1 VSGSRSAFVSPPSP
15 GDIVLAAPVRT
26 PIGKFGGALAA
37 LSAADLGTAAAAAAL
52 SRAGLAPGRTDLVDQ
67 VIFGH
72 ARQAGGG
79 PNTARQIAHRAGV
92 PDDRPAFTVNQACG
106 SGLQAVLCAARAI
119 LLGEARVVLAG
130 GTESMSNT
138 PYLLPRAR
146 WGYRLGHA
154 EIVDGMYRDGFDD
167 PLSGLVMGATAEE
180 LAAEAGI
187 DRAAADAYAL
197 RSQERCERARAAGRF
212 AAEIVPVEVAGKR
225 GAPLLVDRDEHPRD
239 GVTLEALARM
249 APVFRQGGTVTAA
262 NASGITDGAAAL
274 IVASRQA
281 AAELGLPVAARLLGW
296 EVVGVEPR
304 IMGIGPVPAV
314 RRLLERCHR
323 DHGGAAH
330 GGLPVLGATGA
341 TDALPASD
349 ATEQFRMLD
358 AIDAIELN
366 EAFASQVLAC
376 LGGLDLPADCE
387 RVNPD
392 GGAIALGHPIGATG
406 ARILVTLLHG
416 LEARQQRLGIAT
428 LCVSGGM
435 GLAALVEREAL
446 GAPGRAPGRREGAS
460 AGGGALLGEAS

>member
-1 VSGSRSAFVSPPSP
+1 VSRSPRSPEA

-26 PIGKFGGALAA
+26 PIGKFGGALAP

-52 SRAGLAPGRTDLVDQ
+52 SRAGLAGDRIGQIDQ

-119 LLGEARVVLAG
+119 RLGEARVVLAG

-146 WGYRLGHA
+146 RGYRLGHA

-167 PLSGLVMGATAEE
+167 PLSGLVMGETAEE
-180 LAAEAGI
+180 LAAEAGV

-197 RSQERCERARAAGRF
+197 LSQERCARARAGGRF
-212 AAEIVPVEVAGKR
+212 AAEIVPVRVAGKK
-225 GAPLLVDRDEHPRD
+225 GEVVVERDEHPRD
-239 GVTLEALARM
+239 GVTLAALSRM
-249 APVFRQGGTVTAA
+249 AAVFRDGGTVTAG

-274 IVASRQA
+274 VVASRQA
-281 AAELGLPVAARLLGW
+281 AAELGLPVAGRLIGW

-314 RRLLERCHR
+314 RRLLDR
-323 DHGGAAH
+323 
-330 GGLPVLGATGA
+330 TGQ
-341 TDALPASD
+341 ALD
-349 ATEQFRMLD
+349 EV
-358 AIDAIELN
+358 DAIELN

-376 LGGLDLPADCE
+376 LKGLDLAADAE

-406 ARILVTLLHG
+406 ARLLVTLLHG
-416 LEARQQRLGIAT
+416 LEARQGRRGIAT

-435 GLAALVEREAL
+435 GLAALVEREA
-446 GAPGRAPGRREGAS
+446 AQR
-460 AGGGALLGEAS
+460 

>member
-1 VSGSRSAFVSPPSP
+1 VSGSRSALVSPPSP
-15 GDIVLAAPVRT
+15 GDVVLAAPVRT

-180 LAAEAGI
+180 LAVEAGI

-225 GAPLLVDRDEHPRD
+225 GAPIVVDHDEHPRD

-314 RRLLERCHR
+314 RRLLERCR
-323 DHGGAAH
+323 RERGGRAN
-330 GGLPVLGATGA
+330 GGLPAFGAH
-341 TDALPASD
+341 PASD
-349 ATEQFRMLD
+349 ATGALATADEFRMLD

-376 LGGLDLPADCE
+376 LGGLDLPADSE

-435 GLAALVEREAL
+435 GLAALVERES
-446 GAPGRAPGRREGAS
+446 PGAPGRREGPGSDA
-460 AGGGALLGEAS
+460 GALFGEAS

>member
-1 VSGSRSAFVSPPSP
+1 MRSAAGVFLAPR
-15 GDIVLAAPVRT
+15 GGDDIVLAAPVRT
-26 PIGKFGGALAA
+26 PIGKFGGALAS
-37 LSAADLGTAAAAAAL
+37 LSAADLGTAAAVAAL
-52 SRAGLAPGRTDLVDQ
+52 SRAGLGAENASRIDQ

-79 PNTARQIAHRAGV
+79 PNTARQVAHRAGV

-167 PLSGLVMGATAEE
+167 PLSGLVMGETAEE
-180 LAAEAGI
+180 LAVEAGI
-187 DRAAADAYAL
+187 DRGAADAYAV
-197 RSQERCERARAAGRF
+197 RSQQRTERARAACRF
-212 AAEIVPVEVAGKR
+212 AAEIVPVELAGKPGAAGR
-225 GAPLLVDRDEHPRD
+225 GAPGKATPATLERDEHPRD

-249 APVFRQGGTVTAA
+249 APVFRPGGTVTAA

-274 IVASRQA
+274 IVASRRA
-281 AAELGLPVAARLLGW
+281 AEELGLPVAARLLGW

-314 RRLLERCHR
+314 RGLLAR
-323 DHGGAAH
+323 GGQ
-330 GGLPVLGATGA
+330 T
-341 TDALPASD
+341 
-349 ATEQFRMLD
+349 LD
-358 AIDAIELN
+358 GIDAIELN

-376 LGGLDLPADCE
+376 LSGLGLAADSE

-416 LEARQQRLGIAT
+416 LAARRQRRGIAT

-435 GLAALVEREAL
+435 GLAALVERED
-446 GAPGRAPGRREGAS
+446 GFEGRPGGGS
-460 AGGGALLGEAS
+460 AGETGGDSSGGSAAGRPGAAPQ